1 MVSIGEASE
10 AEEVRVSFRA
20 AVEICCIGGLGA
32 RMPPLRAGDRM
43 RLSGDVQGGRRES
56 RLVKGK

>member
-10 AEEVRVSFRA
+10 AEEVRLSFHA
-20 AVEICCIGGLGA
+20 AVEIRCIGGLGT
-32 RMPPLRAGDRM
+32 MKPPLGAGDWM

-56 RLVKGK
+56 IFVRGR